1 MSQHER
7 SHEHENENDDGA
19 GDSPERLAFDHYY
32 GEGIVT
38 ELVAPIK
45 SGKEA
50 VVWLCR
56 ANRDLAGSDLLA
68 LKVYRT
74 RDHRSFKNDDVYK
87 AGRVVGR
94 VRDRNAVRK
103 KTAYGRSFEQA
114 WWTEHEWEVLRA
126 LHGAGGDVP
135 RPVARTEQSLLM
147 DYVGDEDAPA
157 PQLRHVDA
165 SRAEATEAFDRLL
178 WNVEL
183 FLGHNWVHADLS
195 AFNVLWW
202 EEAVTIIDFP
212 QAVDPRSNPN
222 AADLLARD
230 LKNLCDHFARMG
242 VRRDPESL
250 SRGLWMAFVFA
261 EL

>member
-1 MSQHER
+1 V
-7 SHEHENENDDGA
+7 SHEQSHEFDDDGA
-19 GDSPERLAFDHYY
+19 DSPERAAFDHYY
-32 GEGIVT
+32 GEGLVT
-38 ELVAPIK
+38 DLVAPVK

-56 ANRDLAGSDLLA
+56 ANADLTGCELLA
-68 LKVYRT
+68 LKVYRN
-74 RDHRSFKNDDVYK
+74 RDHRSFKNDHVYK
-87 AGRVVGR
+87 AGRPLKEP
-94 VRDRNAVRK
+94 RDRNAVRK
-103 KTAYGRSFEQA
+103 KTAFGRSFEHA

-126 LHGAGGDVP
+126 LHAAGGDVP

-147 DYVGDEDAPA
+147 SYVGDEDAPA
-157 PQLRHVDA
+157 PQLRQVDL
-165 SRAEATEAFDRLL
+165 SRAEAAETLDRIL

-202 EEAVTIIDFP
+202 EGQATIIDFP
-212 QAVDPRSNPN
+212 QAVDPRSNPH
-222 AADLLARD
+222 APDLLARD
-230 LKNLCDHFARMG
+230 LKNVTDHFAREG
-242 VRRDPESL
+242 VSRDPESL

>member
-1 MSQHER
+1 MSQYEQR
-7 SHEHENENDDGA
+7 DVDDDGA
-19 GDSPERLAFDHYY
+19 GSPERVAFDHYY
-32 GEGIVT
+32 GEGLVT
-38 ELVAPIK
+38 DLVAPVK

-50 VVWLCR
+50 AVWLCR
-56 ANRDLAGSDLLA
+56 ANRDLAGADLLA
-68 LKVYRT
+68 LKVYRN
-74 RDHRSFKNDDVYK
+74 RDHRGFKNDHVYK
-87 AGRVVGR
+87 AGRVLKEP
-94 VRDRNAVRK
+94 RDRNAVRK

-126 LHGAGGDVP
+126 LHAAGGDVP

-147 DYVGDEDAPA
+147 DYVGEEGVPA
-157 PQLRHVDA
+157 PQLRHVELT
-165 SRAEATEAFDRLL
+165 RAEGEETIDRIL

-183 FLGHNWVHADLS
+183 FLGSNWVHADLS

-202 EEAVTIIDFP
+202 EGGITLIDFP

-230 LKNLCDHFARMG
+230 LRHVCDHFARMG
-242 VRRDPESL
+242 VRRDPEAL